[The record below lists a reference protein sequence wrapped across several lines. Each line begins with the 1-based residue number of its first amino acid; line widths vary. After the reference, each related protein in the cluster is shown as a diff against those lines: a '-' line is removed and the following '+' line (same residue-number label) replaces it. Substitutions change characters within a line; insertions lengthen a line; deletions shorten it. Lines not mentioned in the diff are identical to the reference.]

1 MKFAEKSF
9 ISSTFW
15 TDRIGT
21 SAALETLKIM
31 KKKKS
36 WIKISNQGKKIKKEW
51 KKIAKSNNV
60 PIEVTGLDAM
70 PKFEINHKKNEF
82 YKQYIASEMLKKKI
96 LAKNV
101 IYLSISHSNEQINI
115 YMKILKNIFAKIGKD
130 ISKNKGN
137 KLSKDLFLNKK
148 DISMKRLN

>member
-1 MKFAEKSF
+1 
-9 ISSTFW
+9 
-15 TDRIGT
+15 
-21 SAALETLKIM
+21 
-31 KKKKS
+31 
-36 WIKISNQGKKIKKEW
+36 
-51 KKIAKSNNV
+51 
-60 PIEVTGLDAM
+60 
-70 PKFEINHKKNEF
+70 
-82 YKQYIASEMLKKKI
+82 MLKKKI